1 LRMSLAQFE
10 PLICATTTYLSVFGL
25 AHLAKMGIDR
35 ALKRNTRPHTFALE
49 FITAL
54 QMCTCVYENGII
66 IGNYGLPGF
75 FMAVTLLLIAAGF
88 TNRGHFGNILSHV
101 ENLLK
106 GNVAIIDF
114 AVVSAGQFLGSAL
127 ALKAATGLWYYTAG
141 LSASH
146 MKATGANLCGFQL
159 LFPLNMVMILEAAA
173 CFVLRIL
180 IGQFAVKT
188 TWRRRYLI
196 PVLVAAHLAAAIKY
210 IGVAGLNPMTAY
222 ARLAMCPG
230 MNDAHF
236 FFTYWV
242 GAAVG
247 WLIGAHVQQS
257 FDGWLQSRS
266 KARRVATEEK
276 QREAKKEAKKNEKK
290 RK

>member
-1 LRMSLAQFE
+1 FRMSLAQYE
-10 PLICATTTYLSVFGL
+10 PLICATTTYMAVFGL
-25 AHLAKMGIDR
+25 SHLAKMGIDR
-35 ALKRNTRPHTFALE
+35 ALKRGSRPHTFALE
-49 FITAL
+49 FVTAL

-75 FMAVTLLLIAAGF
+75 FIAVSLLLTAAGF
-88 TNRGHFGNILSHV
+88 TNRGHFGNILGHV
-101 ENLLK
+101 ESLLQ

-114 AVVSAGQFLGSAL
+114 VIVLAGQLAGSAL
-127 ALKAATGLWYYTAG
+127 ALKAATALWYYTAG

-146 MKATGANLCGFQL
+146 LKAAGANLCGFQL
-159 LFPLNMVMILEAAA
+159 NFPLTTVMLLEAGF
-173 CFVLRIL
+173 CFVLRII
-180 IGQFAVKT
+180 IGQYASKT

-230 MNDAHF
+230 LNDAHF
-236 FFTYWV
+236 FFTYWL
-242 GAAVG
+242 GAGVG
-247 WLIGAHVQQS
+247 WLFGAHVQGG
-257 FDGWLQSRS
+257 FDSWLTGRA
-266 KARRVATEEK
+266 KARRAAAEEA

>member
-1 LRMSLAQFE
+1 RMSLSEYE
-10 PLICATTTYLSVFGL
+10 PLICAATTYFGVFAL
-25 AHLAKMGIDR
+25 AHIAKLGIDR
-35 ALKRNTRPHTFALE
+35 ALKRHTRPHTFALE

-66 IGNYGLPGF
+66 IGNYGLIGF
-75 FMAVTLLLIAAGF
+75 FVAVSLLLTAAGF
-88 TNRGHFGNILSHV
+88 TNRGHFGNILGHV
-101 ENLLK
+101 ESLLK
-106 GNVAIIDF
+106 GNVNIIDF
-114 AVVSAGQFLGSAL
+114 LVVLAGQLLGSAL
-127 ALKAATGLWYYTAG
+127 ALRAATSLWYYTAG
-141 LSASH
+141 LSTSH
-146 MKATGANLCGFQL
+146 LRAAGANLCGFTLQYD
-159 LFPLNMVMILEAAA
+159 MTIVMILEASI

-180 IGQFAVKT
+180 IGAYASKT
-188 TWRRRYLI
+188 TFRRRYVI
-196 PVLVAAHLAAAIKY
+196 PVLVAAHLAGAIKY

-247 WLIGAHVQQS
+247 WLMGAHVQQGIES
-257 FDGWLQSRS
+257 WQQGRA
-266 KARRVATEEK
+266 KARRIATEEK
-276 QREAKKEAKKNEKK
+276 QKEAKREAKKNEKK

>member
-1 LRMSLAQFE
+1 MSLAQFE
-10 PLICATTTYLSVFGL
+10 PLICAASTYFGVFAL
-25 AHLAKMGIDR
+25 AHVAKIGIDR
-35 ALKRNTRPHTFALE
+35 TLKRHTRPHTFALE

-54 QMCTCVYENGII
+54 QMCVCVYENGII

-75 FMAVTLLLIAAGF
+75 FIAVTLLLIAAGF

-101 ENLLK
+101 ESLLK

-114 AVVSAGQFLGSAL
+114 AVVLAGQFLGSAL

-146 MKATGANLCGFQL
+146 SRAVGANLCGFQL
-159 LFPLNMVMILEAAA
+159 LFPLNMVMLLEAGA

-180 IGQFAVKT
+180 IGAFAAKT
-188 TWRRRYLI
+188 TFRRRYII

-247 WLIGAHVQQS
+247 WLMGAHVQQGVE
-257 FDGWLQSRS
+257 GWLQGRS
-266 KARRVATEEK
+266 KARRAAAEEK
-276 QREAKKEAKKNEKK
+276 QREAKREAKKNEKK